1 MPISDGKKISCNCI
15 ASTWEQVV
23 VKNLLLL
30 RLIVWEAIQVGMQVV
45 VRFYLSLL
53 NCSRLR
59 HKLQEANFFRHSDTL
74 VACKAQV
81 LANLFQKDI
90 HEFEHHQDELILA
103 KIITVFEDYALSL
116 NLSLFLQIFHA
127 LVTWS
132 ALE

>member
-1 MPISDGKKISCNCI
+1 
-15 ASTWEQVV
+15 
-23 VKNLLLL
+23 
-30 RLIVWEAIQVGMQVV
+30 MQVV

-53 NCSRLR
+53 NCRRLR
-59 HKLQEANFFRHSDTL
+59 HKLQESNFFRHSDTL
-74 VACKAQV
+74 VACEAQV